1 MHYNFY
7 PFTAKLSSSL
17 HFYIFF
23 AFRIAVV
30 KISYLKPSGRS
41 PSVQIFEIMHGKD
54 ICTISNYWKLFNWLC
69 ILLFLPSSSLSVYI
83 SQKLKKSLLNFQ
95 QSYSR
100 NNPSNTFYYSL
111 HLASPYPIPSLFHH
125 FTYLLLLS
133 TKLRYSKKKSILSN
147 VLVEQDVQL

>member
-1 MHYNFY
+1 
-7 PFTAKLSSSL
+7 
-17 HFYIFF
+17 
-23 AFRIAVV
+23 
-30 KISYLKPSGRS
+30 
-41 PSVQIFEIMHGKD
+41 MHGKD

-83 SQKLKKSLLNFQ
+83 SQKLKKSSLNFQ

-125 FTYLLLLS
+125 FTCIFIFFFPPNCDIA
-133 TKLRYSKKKSILSN
+133 KKVFCRMCLSN
-147 VLVEQDVQL
+147 KMYSYNNFYFYSHLLNSLNYV